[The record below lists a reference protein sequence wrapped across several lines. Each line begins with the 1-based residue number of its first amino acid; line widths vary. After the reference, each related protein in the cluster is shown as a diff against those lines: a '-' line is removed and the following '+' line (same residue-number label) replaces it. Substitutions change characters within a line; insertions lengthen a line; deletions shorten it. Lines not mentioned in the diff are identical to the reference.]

1 MSKHLMID
9 IETLSTR
16 SNAAIVSIGACLFN
30 PELEADEPCA
40 GVLDSFIVGVNP
52 DYYYTGRF
60 HVDPKT
66 EAWWKKQ
73 SKEVRAGLKINMVS
87 TLPLAM
93 DKFTTWVE
101 EQEFVKT
108 ATPWK
113 DGSSRVWANSPQ
125 FNLVILRSA
134 AQHTYGST
142 NDVPWHYRQETCC
155 RTHTYLNRSRL
166 WPPGGVAALP
176 RLEPSTCEG
185 LVAHRADHDA
195 IRQARLVQLINRKSD
210 EG

>member
-1 MSKHLMID
+1 MSKHLMVD

-16 SNAAIVSIGACLFN
+16 SNAAIVSIGACMFN
-30 PELEADEPCA
+30 PELEDDEEPCA
-40 GVLDSFIVGVNP
+40 GVLASFIVGVNP

-66 EAWWKKQ
+66 ESWWKKK
-73 SKEVRAGLKINMVS
+73 SKEARAGLKINMAS

-101 EQEFVKT
+101 EQGFVKT
-108 ATPWK
+108 EKPWK
-113 DGSSRVWANSPQ
+113 DGSSRVWAKPPQ
-125 FNLVILRSA
+125 FDLVILRNA

-155 RTHTYLNRSRL
+155 RTHTYLNKEYAHIARHF
-166 WPPGGVAALP
+166 PPLTG
-176 RLEPSTCEG
+176 G

-195 IRQARLVQLINRKSD
+195 IIQARMVQLINRQRTK
-210 EG
+210 EVK

>member
-1 MSKHLMID
+1 MSKHLMVD

-30 PELEADEPCA
+30 PELEEDEPCA

-66 EAWWKKQ
+66 ESWWKRQ
-73 SKEVRAGLKINMVS
+73 SKEARAGLKINMAS

-93 DKFTTWVE
+93 DKFTTWIE
-101 EQEFVKT
+101 EQDFVKT
-108 ATPWK
+108 DMPWK
-113 DGSSRVWANSPQ
+113 DGSARVWANPPQ
-125 FNLVILRSA
+125 FDLVILRNA

-155 RTHTYLNRSRL
+155 RTLAYLNPEQAR
-166 WPPGGVAALP
+166 VARDTPLI
-176 RLEPSTCEG
+176 TNG

-195 IRQARLVQLINRKSD
+195 IRQARVVQLINRYRN

>member
-16 SNAAIVSIGACLFN
+16 YNAAIVSIGACMFD
-30 PELEADEPCA
+30 PDDGWA
-40 GVLDSFIVGVNP
+40 GDNSFIVGVNP

-66 EAWWKKQ
+66 EAWWKRQ
-73 SKEVRAGLKINMVS
+73 SKEARAGLKINMAS

-108 ATPWK
+108 DKPWK
-113 DGSSRVWANSPQ
+113 DGSARVWANSPQ
-125 FNLVILRSA
+125 FDLVILRDA

-155 RTHTYLNRSRL
+155 RTHMYLNQDYAQIAQTY
-166 WPPGGVAALP
+166 GGPL
-176 RLEPSTCEG
+176 TDG

-195 IRQARLVQLINRKSD
+195 IRQARVVQFINRQRN